1 MQMVFKPGIYG
12 ETQPLFDTFDMNTA
26 LLRRLTAP
34 AARRLGQ
41 TLLRW
46 AGAEPVAAPAEAPW
60 QARIDEAASTWA
72 AHVASAQQQ
81 LQQAVDQVLQAFV
94 QILGELDAVVG
105 DAAGASDSGDPR
117 VAVLAGCDTRLRQ
130 LLQHFEGI
138 VHSRDEMLSTVHTL
152 AGATSSLREMA
163 EDVSRLARQTN
174 LLSINAAIE
183 AARAGA
189 SGRGFAVVAGEV
201 RRLSTESGETG
212 RRIGSQVAQFSQTV
226 EQAVGQARRTAEAD
240 TRTVRAGES
249 TVSEVVAMVDGTV
262 GQLQQRAAEQRES
275 GLRVKAQV
283 EQLIEALQFQD
294 RVHQILDQLRQSMS
308 SASATLGQA
317 LDKGE
322 PPDPEQWQAL
332 LSAGYTTREQ
342 RAVSGQARATSTET
356 EFF

>member
-1 MQMVFKPGIYG
+1 
-12 ETQPLFDTFDMNTA
+12 MNTV
-26 LLRRLTAP
+26 LLRRFAAS
-34 AARRLGQ
+34 AARRLAQ
-41 TLLRW
+41 ALLRW
-46 AGAEPVAAPAEAPW
+46 AGTEPAAAPAPAEAGW
-60 QARIDEAASTWA
+60 QARIDEAATTWA
-72 AHVASAQQQ
+72 AHVSSAQQQ
-81 LQQAVDQVLQAFV
+81 LQQAVDQVLQSFV
-94 QILGELDAVVG
+94 QILGELDAIVG
-105 DAAGASDSGDPR
+105 DAAGAADGGDPR
-117 VAVLAGCDTRLRQ
+117 VAVLAGCDKRLRQ

-138 VHSRDEMLSTVHTL
+138 VNSRDEMLSTVQTL
-152 AGATSSLREMA
+152 AGASASLREMA
-163 EDVSRLARQTN
+163 DDVSRLARQTN

-201 RRLSTESGETG
+201 RRLSSESGETG
-212 RRIGSQVAQFSQTV
+212 RRIGSQVSQFSQTV
-226 EQAVGQARRTAEAD
+226 QQAVGQAQRTVEAD

-294 RVHQILDQLRQSMS
+294 RVNQILDQLRQSMS
-308 SASATLGQA
+308 SASSALGQA

-322 PPDPEQWQAL
+322 PPDAGQWQAL

-342 RAVSGQARATSTET
+342 RAVSGQARAASTET